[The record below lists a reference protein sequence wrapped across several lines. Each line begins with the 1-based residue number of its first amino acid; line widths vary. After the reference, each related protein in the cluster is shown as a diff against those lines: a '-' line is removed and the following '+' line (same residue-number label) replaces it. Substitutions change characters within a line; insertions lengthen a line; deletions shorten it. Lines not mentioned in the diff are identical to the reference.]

1 MGIDKVNNYKK
12 VIAQLILLAIPTLIF
27 VFFLLWRVNSFYSIL
42 QNDYLKQ
49 GLYFGIGAIVAIV
62 FYSYRFRFTTTT
74 VILFALNY
82 FIYKLLGNITTGEF
96 DAFYVSIQFL
106 IFNILFSVGWL
117 VGFGFSRSKYFTIGW
132 SVLMLAVQI
141 VVISKTSDFTVSRLI
156 SDIVPVLAYT
166 FYIIYTAE
174 LIRNMNE
181 NEAKFTWFITK
192 RLSGFAVIILL
203 LFFMIF
209 NLFKGDFKAVEKEW
223 GGSSSAKGPKGQ
235 DGGNGDNN
243 GGGESM
249 TQKDK
254 GGAVSNKDQSK
265 LSGSLNKDKQ
275 LIFVAKLD
283 NFFDDG
289 RTPNP
294 LYFTSCYYSKFDTA
308 TQTFETDINMPY
320 NDLFSPDPSKIPLYF
335 KKTDQS
341 IIKKS
346 LGVKN
351 RKTVTAEI
359 YNVNLSPNVYLAPSN
374 AFYCQPISV
383 PKEYKDQFRSAYSA
397 KMWVSEL
404 NSAYFI
410 YNPAGNRE
418 LERFQEQR
426 FQKLREV
433 KTIVGPDKAFMDYY
447 TYMPVSED
455 YNKIKDLAINLT
467 KDKEAPI
474 DKILALR
481 DYFLSK
487 DEFDQPLF
495 QYSDNPG
502 IPGMPSAN
510 KLTYFLLENRKG
522 YCAYFAGATLFM
534 LRAIGIPSRVVAGF
548 SVVDR
553 SSKNPGWYWFYQD
566 QAHAWVQV
574 YFPEY
579 GWIDFDTTVPDV
591 NTQQAPQPDGT
602 PPTDMPKTYLVVD
615 GIIESVNEKTKSVTV
630 KTDKLLF
637 HDKDFGTSKP
647 EELTMDVSLAT
658 ISCDTGE
665 VKIEALKKK
674 MHITAASQAEIFK
687 NILPGI
693 YDNFDSVVTKL
704 PKILPIDEIKIL
716 PDVDKQK
723 QKEKK
728 QMAQKEG
735 INWKKVL
742 LGLLFVILFLGMLV
756 LFSPQFIWLWFNSK
770 AKRENKMSAYWR
782 YRASLYYL
790 NQLGY
795 KQEEMGPRQF
805 SEKVDM
811 QFSTNFLAFSN
822 VYQKLKYST
831 DALSENETRTLNEF
845 YTTFIKQVKSKTG
858 FKTRFKKFFNLNNT
872 IHYFTQPK
880 IN

>member
-1 MGIDKVNNYKK
+1 MGISKVNNFKK

-49 GLYFGIGAIVAIV
+49 GLYFGIGAVVAIV
-62 FYSYRFRFTTTT
+62 FYAYRFRFVTTTL
-74 VILFALNY
+74 ILFAINY
-82 FIYKLLGNITTGEF
+82 FIYKILGNITTGEF

-106 IFNILFSVGWL
+106 IFNILFSIGWL

-132 SVLMLAVQI
+132 SILMLAVQI

-156 SDIVPVLAYT
+156 ADIVPVLAYT

-181 NEAKFTWFITK
+181 NESKFTWFIFK
-192 RLSGFAVIILL
+192 RLSGFGIIILL

-209 NLFKGDFKAVEKEW
+209 TVFKSDFKAIEKEW
-223 GGSSSAKGPKGQ
+223 GGSSSKGQ
-235 DGGNGDNN
+235 NDKDGGGKGDN
-243 GGGESM
+243 ESM

-254 GGAVSNKDQSK
+254 GGGVANKDQSK

-283 NFFDDG
+283 NFFEDG
-289 RTPNP
+289 KTPNP

-308 TQTFETDINMPY
+308 TQTFETDVNMPY

-335 KKTDQS
+335 KKTDPA

-346 LGVKN
+346 LGIKN
-351 RKTVTAEI
+351 RKTITAEI
-359 YNVNLSPNVYLAPSN
+359 YNVNLSPNSYLAPSTGY
-374 AFYCQPISV
+374 YCQPVSV
-383 PKEYKDQFRSAYSA
+383 PKEYKDQFRSAYTA

-418 LERFQEQR
+418 LERFQEVR
-426 FQKLREV
+426 FAKLREI
-433 KTIVGPDKAFMDYY
+433 KNIVGPDKTFTDYY
-447 TYMPVSED
+447 TYMPISDD
-455 YNKIKDLAINLT
+455 YNKIKELAINIT

-474 DKILALR
+474 DKILAIR

-534 LRAIGIPSRVVAGF
+534 LRAIGIPSRVVAGY
-548 SVVDR
+548 SAVDR

-574 YFPEY
+574 YFQEY

-602 PPTDMPKTYLVVD
+602 PPTDMPKTYLVAD
-615 GIIESVNEKTKSVTV
+615 GRVETVNLKTKSITV
-630 KTDKLLF
+630 KVDKLLY
-637 HDKDFGTSKP
+637 HDKDFGTSIAK
-647 EELTMDVSLAT
+647 EFTMDVSLAT
-658 ISCDTGE
+658 ITSDTGE
-665 VKIEALKKK
+665 VKIEALKKN

-693 YDNFDSVVTKL
+693 YDNFDSVANKL
-704 PKILPIDEIKIL
+704 PKILPIDQIKII
-716 PDVDKQK
+716 PDVVIQK
-723 QKEKK
+723 LKDKK
-728 QMAQKEG
+728 QIKKAQQ
-735 INWKKVL
+735 INWMSVML
-742 LGLLFVILFLGMLV
+742 VTLFVILFLALITI
-756 LFSPQFIWLWFNSK
+756 LSPWFIWLWFNTK
-770 AKRENKMSAYWR
+770 AKKENKMSAYWR
-782 YRASLYYL
+782 YRATLYYL

-795 KQEEMGPRQF
+795 RQESLSPKQFAEKIDKQF
-805 SEKVDM
+805 A
-811 QFSTNFLAFSN
+811 TNFISFSN

-831 DALSENETRTLNEF
+831 EPLSVNEKNTVNEF
-845 YTTFIKQVKSKTG
+845 YALFIKHIKTKTE
-858 FKTRFKKFFNLNNT
+858 FKIRLKKFLNLNYT